1 MGPLGL
7 HRQHYNVAQE
17 TDRSEENAIIYVQ
30 FPKVRLLSRLLLLAV
45 LYNYS
50 IHGIHMKFN
59 LIEWRGFTNP
69 PASRVLATVA
79 MNFAG
84 SKLCWSWALPLCRN
98 RRGVP
103 FSLVAKSH
111 TEHGSL
117 SQTLALKKSGST
129 VATSVKAWDLHHF
142 SVPMRFA
149 PFHLFTF
156 FNVSVQFLSSCRD

>member
-84 SKLCWSWALPLCRN
+84 SKLCWS
-98 RRGVP
+98 
-103 FSLVAKSH
+103 
-111 TEHGSL
+111 
-117 SQTLALKKSGST
+117 
-129 VATSVKAWDLHHF
+129 
-142 SVPMRFA
+142 
-149 PFHLFTF
+149 
-156 FNVSVQFLSSCRD
+156 